1 MNRSSRFV
9 TVNAKL
15 IMFLKSYEITTLE
28 TLRKWTTGLLTD
40 ELFAV
45 VHASL
50 VDILQPERFV
60 GRCAEQVDAYLAS
73 YIDPLLARHA
83 VTLAAKGSDQMR
95 V

>member
-1 MNRSSRFV
+1 MLHEAIREHSMAAARVVKNEGGK
-9 TVNAKL
+9 NDL
-15 IMFLKSYEITTLE
+15 IE
-28 TLRKWTTGLLTD
+28 RLLTD

>member
-40 ELFAV
+40 ELLMSIDQKTELVAFIKS
-45 VHASL
+45 VHGTCSESH
-50 VDILQPERFV
+50 DM
-60 GRCAEQVDAYLAS
+60 
-73 YIDPLLARHA
+73 
-83 VTLAAKGSDQMR
+83 K
-95 V
+95 

>member
-40 ELFAV
+40 ELLMSIDQKTELVAFIKS
-45 VHASL
+45 VHGICSESHDMKCLQETLDKFEEA
-50 VDILQPERFV
+50 VDITSNEL
-60 GRCAEQVDAYLAS
+60 
-73 YIDPLLARHA
+73 
-83 VTLAAKGSDQMR
+83 R
-95 V
+95 VKS